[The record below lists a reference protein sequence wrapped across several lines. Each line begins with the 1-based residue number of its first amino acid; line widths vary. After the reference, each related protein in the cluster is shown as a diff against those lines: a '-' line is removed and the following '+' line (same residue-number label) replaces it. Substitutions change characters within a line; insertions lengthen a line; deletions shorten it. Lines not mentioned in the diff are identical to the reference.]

1 MKKGL
6 ILLILALISLPI
18 AYAQEISIFGQEF
31 SLLLVAP
38 IAFMGVIALIFLFI
52 VVKDN
57 LAKIHLPSFH
67 FKTHK
72 PKAHKENEV
81 AERKDFTTNFS
92 PLSS

>member
-6 ILLILALISLPI
+6 ILLILALILLPI

-57 LAKIHLPSFH
+57 LAKIHLPSFQNTQA
-67 FKTHK
+67 K
-72 PKAHKENEV
+72 
-81 AERKDFTTNFS
+81 
-92 PLSS
+92 SS